1 MSGDLQY
8 AIQLVKDGHH
18 AKAQSI
24 LAEIISVEPKDEQ
37 AWLWLAAVL
46 NEDNRQYCLRQVLI
60 INPNNQ
66 QARLAVDDNGL
77 DSYAQSVD
85 SKDFPML
92 GDDSLDSTIEGQ
104 VSEQNARVDADLS
117 ESVTSKPA
125 HLDFWVY
132 SQGKTVR
139 AIILNTD
146 KVTNATLE
154 PKMRRQFVERL
165 GNDELPLDSLVG
177 MEQISFDKIIEIFHY
192 KNHVQILH
200 ENPKKQKLDLNCVDQ
215 AMGSSILNALSRKL
229 GPRFERRTESKRFN
243 AQMVALFI
251 LFILVAAITAVMF
264 FGTIEIATGNVSLPL
279 DARTVSA
286 VSAIGPI
293 GVLGI
298 GMVTMLVLFVSMIYR
313 YMRPPKTTKLILD
326 ASI

>member
-1 MSGDLQY
+1 MRRIDLDNWKKYCIKYNGFIVSVKEMIIMSGDLQY

-125 HLDFWVY
+125 HLD
-132 SQGKTVR
+132 
-139 AIILNTD
+139 
-146 KVTNATLE
+146 
-154 PKMRRQFVERL
+154 
-165 GNDELPLDSLVG
+165 
-177 MEQISFDKIIEIFHY
+177 SFGD
-192 KNHVQILH
+192 
-200 ENPKKQKLDLNCVDQ
+200 
-215 AMGSSILNALSRKL
+215 GS
-229 GPRFERRTESKRFN
+229 T
-243 AQMVALFI
+243 
-251 LFILVAAITAVMF
+251 
-264 FGTIEIATGNVSLPL
+264 
-279 DARTVSA
+279 
-286 VSAIGPI
+286 
-293 GVLGI
+293 LGI
-298 GMVTMLVLFVSMIYR
+298 G
-313 YMRPPKTTKLILD
+313 IL
-326 ASI
+326 